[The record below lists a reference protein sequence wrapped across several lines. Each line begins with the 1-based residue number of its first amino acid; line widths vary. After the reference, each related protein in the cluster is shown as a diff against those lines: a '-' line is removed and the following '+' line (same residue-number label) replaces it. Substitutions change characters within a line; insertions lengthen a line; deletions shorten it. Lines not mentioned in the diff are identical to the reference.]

1 MASSLIDTLTKNY
14 MYNNAPECPFCGG
27 RMLPLTYCV
36 DGHGN
41 STAHV
46 MLFDKHKE
54 LKACDQCGIVRI
66 YNYLE

>member
-1 MASSLIDTLTKNY
+1 MASSLIETLTKNY

-27 RMLPLTYCV
+27 RMLPLAYSV
-36 DGHGN
+36 DSHGN

-46 MLFDKHKE
+46 TLYDEHKQ

-66 YNYLE
+66 YDYLE